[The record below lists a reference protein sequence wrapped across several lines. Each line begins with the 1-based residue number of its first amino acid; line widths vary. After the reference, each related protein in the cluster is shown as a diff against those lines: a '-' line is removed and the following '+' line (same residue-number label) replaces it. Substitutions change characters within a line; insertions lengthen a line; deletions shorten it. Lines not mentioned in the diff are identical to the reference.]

1 MKKLSEM
8 PKNIQLTEK
17 RMPTNEKKEIKK
29 DKKTNLLGN
38 INRKQCKLKINLPLI
53 LTKYNL

>member
-1 MKKLSEM
+1 M

-29 DKKTNLLGN
+29 YKKTNLLGN